1 VVWRIERPWWP
12 CPAGSDGVLFYT
24 VGFVSFA
31 AEACDS
37 WDEEMRDTAL
47 VAEAEIDVDLALE
60 TAIKAAKCA
69 PARPY
74 LEVPALSHC
83 MVRDEC

>member
-1 VVWRIERPWWP
+1 M
-12 CPAGSDGVLFYT
+12 G
-24 VGFVSFA
+24 
-31 AEACDS
+31 
-37 WDEEMRDTAL
+37 DTAL